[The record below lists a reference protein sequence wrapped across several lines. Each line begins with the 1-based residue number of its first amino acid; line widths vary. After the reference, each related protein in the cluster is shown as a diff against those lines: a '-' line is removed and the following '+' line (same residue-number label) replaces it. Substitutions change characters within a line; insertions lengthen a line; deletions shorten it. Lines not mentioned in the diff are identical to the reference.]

1 MNRAEFIGL
10 MYNPSEISRENL
22 PALKELAS
30 VYPWFHSAHLL
41 LLKGLKETG
50 DVRFESQLRQSAL
63 SIADREVLYYLLHPV
78 DLQVKKTTRESETEH
93 ITAKEE
99 IRPESDD
106 NLQVVIDSGRNSEEI
121 IKMLEK
127 EDSSSK
133 PLITADGKTAKT
145 LFLTTDSEIDNS
157 ATVTVIY
164 DDGESRSEETVFY
177 MDPSINASPY
187 YNDLLELSPDEEIKP
202 VTDIPTE
209 TEIKKESLY
218 GHESRKIIQTELI
231 EKFIA
236 ANPRIEPV
244 RDKRD
249 ENAPAVD
256 LSESF
261 TGEKSGF
268 VSETLAKIYV
278 SQGYLS
284 RAIEIYEKLSLK
296 FPEKSSYFAAQIE
309 EVKKLIK

>member
-63 SIADREVLYYLLHPV
+63 NIADREVLYYLLHPV
-78 DLQVKKTTRESETEH
+78 DIKVKTGTRVSETEH
-93 ITAKEE
+93 ITPKEE
-99 IRPESDD
+99 TRTETDD
-106 NLQVVIDSGRNSEEI
+106 NLQVVIDSGRNSEEV

-133 PLITADGKTAKT
+133 PLTTADGKTAKT

-164 DDGESRSEETVFY
+164 DDGESKSEETVYY

-187 YNDLLELSPDEEIKP
+187 NNLLELSPDDEIKP
-202 VTDIPTE
+202 ATDIAAE
-209 TEIKKESLY
+209 TEIKKESLS
-218 GHESRKIIQTELI
+218 GHDSRKIIQTELI

-249 ENAPAVD
+249 DNAPAVD
-256 LSESF
+256 LSKSF
-261 TGEKSGF
+261 TEEKSGF

-278 SQGYLS
+278 SQGYFS

>member
-10 MYNPSEISRENL
+10 MHDPSGISAEIM

-30 VYPWFHSAHLL
+30 IYPWFQSAHLL
-41 LLKGLKETG
+41 LLKGMKQTG
-50 DVRFESQLRQSAL
+50 DVRFENQLRQSAL
-63 SIADREVLYYLLHPV
+63 SIANREVLYYLLHPV
-78 DLQVKKTTRESETEH
+78 DVQGRTVDMNHGAEPVMAAEIKSEPDE
-93 ITAKEE
+93 
-99 IRPESDD
+99 

-127 EDSSSK
+127 ETSRK
-133 PLITADGKTAKT
+133 PATEGNLQEVTTIY
-145 LFLTTDSEIDNS
+145 LTTDSEIDNS
-157 ATVTVIY
+157 ASITIVS
-164 DDGESRSEETVFY
+164 DDGETRSEETVFY
-177 MDPSINASPY
+177 MDPSINAEPVT
-187 YNDLLELSPDEEIKP
+187 DLLELSPDEEISP
-202 VTDIPTE
+202 VTDAADE
-209 TEIKKESLY
+209 TEIPAVKAPDPVR
-218 GHESRKIIQTELI
+218 RKIIQTELI

-236 ANPRIEPV
+236 ANPRIETV
-244 RDKRD
+244 RDKKD
-249 ENAPAVD
+249 DTAPVTD

-261 TGEKSGF
+261 TEERGRF

-278 SQGYLS
+278 SQGYFS